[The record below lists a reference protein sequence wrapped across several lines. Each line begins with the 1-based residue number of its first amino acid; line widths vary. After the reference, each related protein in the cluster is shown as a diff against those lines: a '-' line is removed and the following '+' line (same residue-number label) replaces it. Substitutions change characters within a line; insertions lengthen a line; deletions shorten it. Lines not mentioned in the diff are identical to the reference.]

1 MQHLKNSNTRNYS
14 ISFLKSLF
22 DSIVDFAYPKICLIS
37 DGRINA
43 DNSNDFIKDDLFAKL
58 ELIKQEEFS
67 FIRTKIN
74 ADFFYSRY
82 AFRNDNEIQTL
93 IHYLK
98 YKKFTKIGHFLGTV
112 IGEEL
117 NNKYS
122 DKLKDYKYLLPVP
135 LFGGKLRE
143 RGYNQSLYICNGI
156 AERFPLET
164 INETLIRVKNTKS
177 QTGLTY
183 KERIINVQDAFELNS
198 KSSGRIIDKGILVVD
213 DVLTTGST
221 VKEVIR
227 LLKQST
233 TVKVGGV
240 TIGLA
245 K

>member
-14 ISFLKSLF
+14 YNF
-22 DSIVDFAYPKICLIS
+22 PKICLIS

-43 DNSNDFIKDDLFAKL
+43 GNSNDFVNDHLLAKF
-58 ELIKQEEFS
+58 ELIKEDNFS
-67 FIRTKIN
+67 FIRSKIN

-82 AFRNDNEIQTL
+82 AFRHDNEIQTL
-93 IHYLK
+93 VHYLK
-98 YKKFTKIGHFLGTV
+98 YKKFTKIGHFLGKI
-112 IGEEL
+112 IGEQL
-117 NNKYS
+117 ANYYS

-143 RGYNQSLYICNGI
+143 RGYNQSLYICKGI
-156 AERFPLET
+156 IEKFPLEI
-164 INETLIRVKNTKS
+164 INETIIRVKNTKS
-177 QTGLTY
+177 QTGLSY
-183 KERIINVQDAFELNS
+183 QERVANVQDAFELNKKTS
-198 KSSGRIIDKGILVVD
+198 KKIIDGGILVVD

-233 TVKVGGV
+233 SVNVGAVTV
-240 TIGLA
+240 GLA